1 LDKTLILRLDG
12 WFVKSILLAC
22 IVLTLTKCGVAYQSS
37 KVLDD
42 GSGNIRVV
50 RLTPET
56 VLEANRSPYTP
67 QRLPAIFS
75 NIDKVDGQVNGHSS
89 TQRTVHYPAH
99 QSGVIETRLPTPSQ
113 PQPYAIGISDVVVL
127 STPEAGSVVEA
138 PKGLQAS
145 QNRRRKYTVQDDG
158 AVSIPEIGRIV
169 IGALTLQE
177 AEDAITQQL
186 VEAGAAPLFSIE
198 VAEFNSQRVS
208 VLGAVVSPGIE
219 PLALQPLYL
228 DQAISRR
235 GGIAI
240 NDASFVVI
248 RLHRNGSM
256 YQISVTELYNQD
268 NLLKILLRDGD
279 RVVVEMTD
287 EYNNLL
293 GLRQQVNAKALID
306 INNDMNARVNAAKSV
321 QSQLEYGAIA
331 REYVYIIGEVEAQSR
346 FTLPFENT
354 AVLADALLESGGIS
368 SLSGSPK
375 QIYVLRGPSNTTNL
389 KSITALHLDA
399 TNAANFLLATRLELR
414 PGDVV
419 FVGTQPIT
427 NWNRVVGQM
436 IPSLVLANAAITAA
450 P

>member
-75 NIDKVDGQVNGHSS
+75 NIDKVNGQVNGHSS

-198 VAEFNSQRVS
+198 VAEFNSQKVS

-306 INNDMNARVNAAKSV
+306 INNDMSARVNAAKSV

>member
-75 NIDKVDGQVNGHSS
+75 NIDKVNGQVNGHSS

-198 VAEFNSQRVS
+198 VAEFNSQKVS

-306 INNDMNARVNAAKSV
+306 INNDMSARLNAAKSV

>member
-1 LDKTLILRLDG
+1 MDKTLILRLDG

-75 NIDKVDGQVNGHSS
+75 NIDKVNGQVNGHSS

-198 VAEFNSQRVS
+198 VAEFNSQKVS

-306 INNDMNARVNAAKSV
+306 INNDMSARLNAAKSV
-321 QSQLEYGAIA
+321 QSQLESGAIA

>member
-1 LDKTLILRLDG
+1 M
-12 WFVKSILLAC
+12 KSILLAC

-306 INNDMNARVNAAKSV
+306 INNDMSARVNAAKSV

>member
-1 LDKTLILRLDG
+1 MDKTLILRLDG
-12 WFVKSILLAC
+12 WFVKFILLAC

-75 NIDKVDGQVNGHSS
+75 NIDKVNGQVNGHSS

-198 VAEFNSQRVS
+198 VAEFNSQKVS

-306 INNDMNARVNAAKSV
+306 INNDMSARLNAAKSV

>member
-1 LDKTLILRLDG
+1 M
-12 WFVKSILLAC
+12 KSILLAC

-75 NIDKVDGQVNGHSS
+75 NIDKVNGQVNGHSS

-198 VAEFNSQRVS
+198 VAEFNSQKVS

-306 INNDMNARVNAAKSV
+306 INNDMSARLNAAKSV

>member
-1 LDKTLILRLDG
+1 MDKTLILRLDG

-75 NIDKVDGQVNGHSS
+75 NIDKVNGQVNGHSS

>member
-1 LDKTLILRLDG
+1 M
-12 WFVKSILLAC
+12 KSILLAC

-75 NIDKVDGQVNGHSS
+75 NIDKVNGQVNGHSS

-99 QSGVIETRLPTPSQ
+99 QSGVIETRLPAPSQ

-198 VAEFNSQRVS
+198 VAEFNSQKVS

-306 INNDMNARVNAAKSV
+306 INNDMSARLNAAKSV

>member
-1 LDKTLILRLDG
+1 MDKTLILRLDG

-89 TQRTVHYPAH
+89 TQRTVHYPAQ

-306 INNDMNARVNAAKSV
+306 INNDMSARVNAAKSV

>member
-12 WFVKSILLAC
+12 WFVKFILLAC

-75 NIDKVDGQVNGHSS
+75 NIDKVNGQVNGHSS

-198 VAEFNSQRVS
+198 VAEFNSQKVS

-306 INNDMNARVNAAKSV
+306 INNDMSARLNAAKSV

>member
-1 LDKTLILRLDG
+1 MDKTLILRLDG

-306 INNDMNARVNAAKSV
+306 INNDMSARVNAAKSV

>member
-306 INNDMNARVNAAKSV
+306 INNDMSARVNAAKSV

>member
-1 LDKTLILRLDG
+1 MDKTLILRLDG

-75 NIDKVDGQVNGHSS
+75 NIDKVNGQVNGHSS

-198 VAEFNSQRVS
+198 VAEFNSQKVS

-306 INNDMNARVNAAKSV
+306 INNDMSARLNAAKSV

>member
-1 LDKTLILRLDG
+1 MDKTLILRLDG

-306 INNDMNARVNAAKSV
+306 INNDMSARVNAAKSV

-389 KSITALHLDA
+389 SSITALHLDA

>member
-1 LDKTLILRLDG
+1 MDKTLILRLDG

-75 NIDKVDGQVNGHSS
+75 NIDKVNGQVNGHSS

-198 VAEFNSQRVS
+198 VAEFNSQKVS

-306 INNDMNARVNAAKSV
+306 INNDMSARVNAAKSV

>member
-1 LDKTLILRLDG
+1 MDKTLILRLDG